1 MKRKPGILSLVLVL
15 LFAIAGIGGRTAARA
30 QQAPNGS
37 VAVTNQLLIPVRYQ
51 IMRAPASGWE
61 TGTVAAGDSKLMA
74 AGCLRFSTGKPAKT
88 VYYLIDASHRYAF
101 SGSGHTILLVN
112 NTGDDR
118 SPIDKTDRANPA
130 CAAKK

>member
-1 MKRKPGILSLVLVL
+1 MCGM
-15 LFAIAGIGGRTAARA
+15 AGIGGRAAARA

-37 VAVTNQLLIPVRYQ
+37 VAVANQLLIPVNFQLTDMATSVRQ
-51 IMRAPASGWE
+51 
-61 TGTVAAGDSKLMA
+61 TGTLAAGESKLLK

-118 SPIDKTDRANPA
+118 SPIDKANKA